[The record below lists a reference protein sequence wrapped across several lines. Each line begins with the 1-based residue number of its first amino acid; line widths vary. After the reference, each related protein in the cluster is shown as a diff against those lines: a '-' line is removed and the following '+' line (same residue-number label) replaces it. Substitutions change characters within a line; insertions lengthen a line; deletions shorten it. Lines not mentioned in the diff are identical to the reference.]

1 MTALHHKLFRDLGRM
16 AGQMTAITAVL
27 ACGIATYVTM
37 RSSYDSLLF
46 ARSEY
51 YSAYRFADV
60 FAHVKRAP
68 EALARSIAEIPGVA
82 AVQTRIV
89 TDVTLDVPGLEEP
102 ATARLV
108 SIPARRVP
116 LLNDLFLRQGRY
128 IEADRRDEIVIS
140 EAFAAAN
147 QLKTGDSVDA
157 VVNGKWERLRIAG
170 IGLSPEYLYEVKPG
184 EIFPDN
190 RRFGVLWISRE
201 TLEAAFDMKESFNDL
216 SLSLAQGASEPE
228 VIERLDQLLEPHG
241 GLGAYGRSDQISYR
255 FIADELTELRAMGLI
270 LPTIFLAIVAFLLHV
285 VMSRLVTTERSQI
298 AVLKAFGYG
307 RLDIAGHYLKF
318 GLLAAL
324 PGSVLGIAG
333 GLWLGSLFTGVYAR
347 YFHFPVLRLQPNSY
361 LLLSAVAVGAGAA
374 CIGAL
379 SAARRAV
386 ALAPAEAMRPESPE
400 KFRAGVLE
408 HSGLMTWLAPA
419 TRMIIRNLS
428 RRPWK
433 ALATALGIALA
444 VSILVVGRYT
454 IDSVNYLVDLQF
466 RIMQREDLTIAFQEP
481 RPEHAR
487 YELAQLPGVLQVE
500 TFREV
505 PARLR
510 FGHRSRKS
518 SILGVTSDDTLR
530 PLLDRKLTRI
540 EVPAEGIVLNSRLG
554 EILGAPPG
562 SQIQIEVLEGARPVR
577 VVTVA
582 GWVEQPIG
590 LGAYMQAEALHRMMR
605 EGGTISGAHLKV
617 DPKQAAQ
624 LYSLLKRTPSISAVA
639 VKDVALA
646 SFWKS
651 YGDTI
656 WISTTMLVGFAS
668 VIALGIVYNG
678 LRIALSERGHELA
691 SLRVL
696 GYTRTEIGRILL
708 GEQGLLL
715 VLAIPFGLA
724 LGYGLSFLTSH
735 ALARDLIRLP
745 LVIGPV
751 SYSYA
756 SGIVVAAGLL
766 SGLVVIRQ
774 LAHMDLTEVLKSRE

>member
-1 MTALHHKLFRDLGRM
+1 MVTMTALHHKLFRDLGRM

-68 EALARSIAEIPGVA
+68 VAMARSIAEIPGVA

-108 SIPARRVP
+108 SIPAPRVP

-147 QLKTGDSVDA
+147 QLETGDSVDA
-157 VVNGKWERLRIAG
+157 VVNGKWERFRIAG

-190 RRFGVLWISRE
+190 RRFGVIWISRE
-201 TLEAAFDMKESFNDL
+201 TMEAAFDMKEAFNDVAL
-216 SLSLAQGASEPE
+216 SLVQGASEPE
-228 VIERLDQLLEPHG
+228 IIERLDHLLEPYG

-255 FIADELTELRAMGLI
+255 FIADELTELRTMGLI

-285 VMSRLVTTERSQI
+285 VMSRLVATERSQI

-318 GLLAAL
+318 GLLAVL

-347 YFHFPVLRLQPNSY
+347 YFHFPVLRLQPNSF

-379 SAARRAV
+379 SAARRAL
-386 ALAPAEAMRPESPE
+386 ALAPAEAMRPEPPE

-419 TRMIIRNLS
+419 TRMI
-428 RRPWK
+428 
-433 ALATALGIALA
+433 
-444 VSILVVGRYT
+444 V
-454 IDSVNYLVDLQF
+454 
-466 RIMQREDLTIAFQEP
+466 
-481 RPEHAR
+481 
-487 YELAQLPGVLQVE
+487 
-500 TFREV
+500 
-505 PARLR
+505 
-510 FGHRSRKS
+510 
-518 SILGVTSDDTLR
+518 
-530 PLLDRKLTRI
+530 
-540 EVPAEGIVLNSRLG
+540 
-554 EILGAPPG
+554 
-562 SQIQIEVLEGARPVR
+562 
-577 VVTVA
+577 
-582 GWVEQPIG
+582 
-590 LGAYMQAEALHRMMR
+590 
-605 EGGTISGAHLKV
+605 
-617 DPKQAAQ
+617 
-624 LYSLLKRTPSISAVA
+624 
-639 VKDVALA
+639 
-646 SFWKS
+646 
-651 YGDTI
+651 
-656 WISTTMLVGFAS
+656 
-668 VIALGIVYNG
+668 
-678 LRIALSERGHELA
+678 
-691 SLRVL
+691 
-696 GYTRTEIGRILL
+696 
-708 GEQGLLL
+708 
-715 VLAIPFGLA
+715 
-724 LGYGLSFLTSH
+724 
-735 ALARDLIRLP
+735 
-745 LVIGPV
+745 
-751 SYSYA
+751 
-756 SGIVVAAGLL
+756 
-766 SGLVVIRQ
+766 
-774 LAHMDLTEVLKSRE
+774 

>member
-1 MTALHHKLFRDLGRM
+1 MTALHHKLFRDLSRM
-16 AGQMTAITAVL
+16 TGQMIAITAVL

-128 IEADRRDEIVIS
+128 IDADRRDEVVMS
-140 EAFAAAN
+140 EAFAVAN

-216 SLSLAQGASEPE
+216 TLTLAQGASEPE
-228 VIERLDQLLEPHG
+228 VIERLDHLLEPYG

-255 FIADELTELRAMGLI
+255 FIADELTELRTMGLI

-285 VMSRLVTTERSQI
+285 VMSRLVATERSQI

-361 LLLSAVAVGAGAA
+361 PAPV
-374 CIGAL
+374 
-379 SAARRAV
+379 RR
-386 ALAPAEAMRPESPE
+386 
-400 KFRAGVLE
+400 GC
-408 HSGLMTWLAPA
+408 G
-419 TRMIIRNLS
+419 S
-428 RRPWK
+428 RRGMHRRSFSGS
-433 ALATALGIALA
+433 T
-444 VSILVVGRYT
+444 GR
-454 IDSVNYLVDLQF
+454 
-466 RIMQREDLTIAFQEP
+466 
-481 RPEHAR
+481 
-487 YELAQLPGVLQVE
+487 
-500 TFREV
+500 
-505 PARLR
+505 
-510 FGHRSRKS
+510 
-518 SILGVTSDDTLR
+518 
-530 PLLDRKLTRI
+530 
-540 EVPAEGIVLNSRLG
+540 
-554 EILGAPPG
+554 GACTC
-562 SQIQIEVLEGARPVR
+562 R
-577 VVTVA
+577 
-582 GWVEQPIG
+582 
-590 LGAYMQAEALHRMMR
+590 
-605 EGGTISGAHLKV
+605 
-617 DPKQAAQ
+617 
-624 LYSLLKRTPSISAVA
+624 
-639 VKDVALA
+639 
-646 SFWKS
+646 
-651 YGDTI
+651 
-656 WISTTMLVGFAS
+656 
-668 VIALGIVYNG
+668 
-678 LRIALSERGHELA
+678 
-691 SLRVL
+691 
-696 GYTRTEIGRILL
+696 
-708 GEQGLLL
+708 
-715 VLAIPFGLA
+715 
-724 LGYGLSFLTSH
+724 SH
-735 ALARDLIRLP
+735 A
-745 LVIGPV
+745 
-751 SYSYA
+751 S
-756 SGIVVAAGLL
+756 
-766 SGLVVIRQ
+766 
-774 LAHMDLTEVLKSRE
+774 